1 MDKERT
7 MFLSKVHIPWQQAKN
22 PYQFHQALW
31 RLFPGFEDAERDFL
45 FRVEQIQAGIGASVL
60 LQSLLKPEGGDQ
72 SPLLLAQ
79 REFGL
84 NVPKGQRLRFRLRAN
99 PIKTIKDGNKG
110 TIEKKGKTFTKT
122 VRVPLL
128 HEEQQQ
134 AWLERKLQDFAQ
146 LETLIV
152 QPEPVFYFRKP
163 KEGRSGKIQTVLFDG
178 VLTVTDA
185 EIFQAHVAQGI
196 GPAKAFGCG
205 LLSIARI

>member
-1 MDKERT
+1 MY
-7 MFLSKVHIPWQQAKN
+7 LSKIHIPWQQAKN

-31 RLFPGFEDAERDFL
+31 KLFPGYEDAERDFL
-45 FRVEQIQAGIGASVL
+45 FRVEQFQSGVGAQVL
-60 LQSLLKPEGGDQ
+60 LQSVIKPEGNEQ

-79 REFGL
+79 PREFVL
-84 NVPKGQRLRFRLRAN
+84 NVSNGQRLRFRLRAN
-99 PIKTIKDGNKG
+99 PIKTIKDSGKG
-110 TIEKKGKTFTKT
+110 TVEKKGKTFTKT

-146 LETLIV
+146 LESLIV
-152 QPEPVFYFRKP
+152 QPEPVLYFRKA
-163 KEGRSGKIQTVLFDG
+163 KEGRSGKIQLVMFDG

-185 EIFQAHVAQGI
+185 EAFKTQATQGI

>member
-1 MDKERT
+1 

-31 RLFPGFEDAERDFL
+31 RLFPGYEDAERDFL
-45 FRVEQIQAGIGASVL
+45 FRVEQIQNGVGTNVL
-60 LQSLLKPEGGDQ
+60 LQSAIRPESNEQ
-72 SPLLLAQ
+72 SPLLQAQ
-79 REFGL
+79 REFAL
-84 NVPKGQRLRFRLRAN
+84 NVQNGQRLRFRLRAN
-99 PIKTIKDGNKG
+99 PIKTIKDSNKG
-110 TIEKKGKTFTKT
+110 TVEKKGKTYTKT

-152 QPEPVFYFRKP
+152 QPEPVTYFRKP
-163 KEGRSGKIQTVLFDG
+163 KEGRGGKIQTVLFDG
-178 VLTVTDA
+178 VMTVADS
-185 EIFQAHVAQGI
+185 VAFVTQVTEGI